1 MWAGRLRQDG
11 NSFTALGPARRAA
24 ALKGGSTSQKGKG
37 KSKPSAVAP
46 ILPTKGKGVDDPPT
60 ADQMV
65 PIEKGSHKGKGK
77 VAVHGSS
84 ASSSSVLPPGRADF
98 PTVLPCKR
106 ANQDAVLAAGASD
119 EGKSRMLAAFDKDI
133 LAASSRTTGCALW
146 NTWCTFHS
154 VWFNDDVPALPL
166 DADKIRKTASCFKEG
181 SYKAYRMYLSK
192 AKELHIIAG
201 HEWSPLLELVSKRAI
216 RSVLRGLGSSRQSL
230 PFNVDKALD
239 VLSQPDV
246 VRLPEGTPVGWAN
259 LIVIGTYF
267 VMREMELAFAKVAHV
282 RIDREDRKFTLLL
295 PVSKKDPRASGCERS
310 WHCLCKKR
318 RRAST

>member
-65 PIEKGSHKGKGK
+65 SIEKGSHKGKGK
-77 VAVHGSS
+77 QRELEIDAQGGTVVAVRGSS
-84 ASSSSVLPPGRADF
+84 ASSSSVVPSGRADF

-106 ANQDAVLAAGASD
+106 ANQDTVLGAGASD

-146 NTWCTFHS
+146 HTWCTFHA
-154 VWFNDDVPALPL
+154 VWFNDDVPVLPL
-166 DADKIRKTASCFKEG
+166 NADKI
-181 SYKAYRMYLSK
+181 LS
-192 AKELHIIAG
+192 LIHI
-201 HEWSPLLELVSKRAI
+201 
-216 RSVLRGLGSSRQSL
+216 
-230 PFNVDKALD
+230 
-239 VLSQPDV
+239 
-246 VRLPEGTPVGWAN
+246 
-259 LIVIGTYF
+259 
-267 VMREMELAFAKVAHV
+267 
-282 RIDREDRKFTLLL
+282 
-295 PVSKKDPRASGCERS
+295 
-310 WHCLCKKR
+310 
-318 RRAST
+318 